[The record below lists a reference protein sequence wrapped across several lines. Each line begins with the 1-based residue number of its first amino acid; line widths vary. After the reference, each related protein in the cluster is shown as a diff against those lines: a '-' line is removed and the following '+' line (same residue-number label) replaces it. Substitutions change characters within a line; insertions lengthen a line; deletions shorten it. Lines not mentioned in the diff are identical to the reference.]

1 MGGWQTKSLRKRIW
15 RVVCSYKCAEASGQD
30 RGVTL
35 ATPKSSS
42 PLQAIEKK
50 QLKSSLIRVF
60 GVPICDGHP
69 FGGNGKLLGNS
80 PAKLE
85 LAGGTLWRQELHLS
99 KEKQLEITGPKRLGL
114 KSRMNQ
120 PQDNTRPATR
130 TGAASELAAVP
141 VVMEARSLKKIY
153 GSGAKTLAVLSDA
166 NLTLRQGEMV
176 AIVAPSGAGKSTL
189 LHLLA
194 ALDTPT
200 SGTVYFANKPV
211 ETNDDI
217 ALAEFRNRAVGF
229 LWQRHQL
236 LPDFTAAENV
246 AMPLLLRG
254 EDFTSALGMA
264 RKWLAEVGL
273 ENRADHRAGE
283 LSGGEQQRVAIA
295 RALVTGPTV
304 LLADEPTGDLDEQ
317 NAWAVFELLER
328 LHRTHRLTSLIA
340 THNLALAARCDRI
353 LGLEHGVLQT
363 RGAAALASEAP
374 GGEAR

>member
-1 MGGWQTKSLRKRIW
+1 
-15 RVVCSYKCAEASGQD
+15 
-30 RGVTL
+30 
-35 ATPKSSS
+35 
-42 PLQAIEKK
+42 
-50 QLKSSLIRVF
+50 
-60 GVPICDGHP
+60 
-69 FGGNGKLLGNS
+69 
-80 PAKLE
+80 
-85 LAGGTLWRQELHLS
+85 
-99 KEKQLEITGPKRLGL
+99 
-114 KSRMNQ
+114 MNQ
-120 PQDNTRPATR
+120 PHDNARHTAGTS
-130 TGAASELAAVP
+130 TAGARFDVP
-141 VVMEARSLKKIY
+141 VVMEARNLKKIY
-153 GSGAKTLAVLSDA
+153 GSGKKSLPVLSDA
-166 NLTLRQGEMV
+166 NLSLRQGEMV

-200 SGTVYFANKPV
+200 SGTVYFANKAI

-217 ALAEFRNRAVGF
+217 ALAEFRNRSVGF

-254 EDFTSALGMA
+254 DDFTSALGMA

-328 LHRTHRLTSLIA
+328 LHRTHGLTSLIA

-363 RGAAALASEAP
+363 RGAAASAREAP
-374 GGEAR
+374 GGEAS